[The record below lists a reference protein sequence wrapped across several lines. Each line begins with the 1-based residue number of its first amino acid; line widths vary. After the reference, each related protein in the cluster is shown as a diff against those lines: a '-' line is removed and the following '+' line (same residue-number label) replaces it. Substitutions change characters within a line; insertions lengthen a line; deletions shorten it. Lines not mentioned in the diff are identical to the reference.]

1 MSLRGNGP
9 VLASCLSHLM
19 TDNVLRNACSVK
31 GFIYSELRRAVNA
44 LVHTD
49 QTFEVF
55 QQLCYPFAKS
65 ALGEKSF
72 KMRDFLILM
81 KVSYSLAVVRQN
93 NASSLFVCF
102 ARRSCDSSTTT

>member
-1 MSLRGNGP
+1 MMHCLSCKITALFFVRLSLRGNGP

-81 KVSYSLAVVRQN
+81 KVCGESGSRQ
-93 NASSLFVCF
+93 SK
-102 ARRSCDSSTTT
+102 